1 MNFILEMS
9 EFFSANKIDSIEF
22 DYILH
27 SSENKMVRFQPTEIT
42 QIESTLIGFELKHDI
57 DKYDDGEFEEKL
69 ILSDFDRHITFTIY
83 KLRIGK
89 SNTPTYLVHH
99 SNLRQWVKYRF
110 DEWFYLLSFLRK
122 NR

>member
-9 EFFSANKIDSIEF
+9 EFFSGNKIDSIEF

-27 SSENKMVRFQPTEIT
+27 SSENKMIRFLQTEIL
-42 QIESTLIGFELKHDI
+42 QIESALSGFELKHEL
-57 DKYDDGEFEEKL
+57 DKYDDAEFEESL
-69 ILSDFDRHITFTIY
+69 VLSDFDRHIRFTIY
-83 KLRIGK
+83 KLRVGK

-99 SNLRQWVKYRF
+99 SDLRQWVKYRF

-122 NR
+122 HR